1 MRLLLFGQLRD
12 VAEHL
17 NGAVVPLA
25 SGAVRDVVEWTRNE
39 SEALFAALHRPGV
52 RFAVDQH
59 FVDLDAR
66 VHADS
71 EVAFMSPLSGG

>member
-17 NGAVVPLA
+17 NGAIVPLTA
-25 SGAVRDVVEWTRNE
+25 GAVRDVVEWTRNE
-39 SEALFAALHRPGV
+39 SEALFSALQRPGV

>member
-12 VAEHL
+12 VAAHL
-17 NGAVVPLA
+17 HGASVPLNA
-25 SGAVRDVVEWTRNE
+25 GVVSDIVAWTRE
-39 SEALFAALHRPGV
+39 ASEPLHDALQRPGV

-59 FVDLDAR
+59 FVELDACVR
-66 VHADS
+66 RDS